1 MPRIKG
7 IFETVLYAHDLAATA
22 HFYRDLL
29 GLPISTI
36 GDVGMSIRMPDDNM
50 LLIFDPEL
58 SGKPG
63 REVPSSGATGPGHI
77 CFRISA
83 REYDP
88 WLKRLAKL
96 RVPIEH
102 QHVWG
107 NGVRSIYFRDPA
119 GNSVELADGDLWPP
133 RRPQPRE

>member
-1 MPRIKG
+1 MPRIQG
-7 IFETVLYAHDLAATA
+7 IFETVLYAHDLPVTA

-29 GLPISTI
+29 GLPITSI

-50 LLIFDPEL
+50 LLIFDPAQ

-77 CFRISA
+77 CFRIA
-83 REYDP
+83 PRDYEA
-88 WLKRLAKL
+88 WKKTLNTRRIA
-96 RVPIEH
+96 IEH
-102 QHVWG
+102 EHVWD

-133 RRPQPRE
+133 RPPQPRE